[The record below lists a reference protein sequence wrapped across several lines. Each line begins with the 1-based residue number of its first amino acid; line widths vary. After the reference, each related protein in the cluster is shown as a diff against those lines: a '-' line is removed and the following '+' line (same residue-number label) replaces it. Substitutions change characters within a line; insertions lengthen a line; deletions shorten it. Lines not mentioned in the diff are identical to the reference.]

1 MSVRTGGSGFVVAKN
16 LTQRLIVG
24 SASWVL
30 LACGSVG
37 PGAQSHITL
46 ADLEAR
52 PVSLPVLPAGSAC
65 PSSTQVPILPGR
77 KLPGYGFGSGH
88 VYLSGQTE
96 WNDGV
101 GADIFVSSD
110 YLGPVVVRGHRLD
123 GPGGFPLVAAS
134 WRGLMSTLGVST
146 SEKSVEISAVDQSPP
161 EWRRWVGVVHGAP
174 GCYALQADLAT
185 TAESIYFQIHPGPPL
200 PG

>member
-1 MSVRTGGSGFVVAKN
+1 MVIVAVS
-16 LTQRLIVG
+16 LV
-24 SASWVL
+24 

-37 PGAQSHITL
+37 PRAQNQVTL

-52 PVSLPVLPAGSAC
+52 PVALAAPTAGSPC
-65 PSSTQVPILPGR
+65 PTSPQVPILPGR

-88 VYLSGQTE
+88 VYLSGQTQ

-101 GADIFVSSD
+101 GADIFVTSD

-134 WRGLMSTLGVST
+134 WRGLMSSLGVST
-146 SEKSVEISAVDQSPP
+146 SDKSVEISAIDQTPP
-161 EWRRWVGVVHGAP
+161 EWRRWVGVVRGAP
-174 GCYALQADLAT
+174 GCYGLQADLT
-185 TAESIYFQIHPGPPL
+185 NGTESIYFRIQPGPPL
-200 PG
+200 PGYVGDRRSVASRSLGYRE